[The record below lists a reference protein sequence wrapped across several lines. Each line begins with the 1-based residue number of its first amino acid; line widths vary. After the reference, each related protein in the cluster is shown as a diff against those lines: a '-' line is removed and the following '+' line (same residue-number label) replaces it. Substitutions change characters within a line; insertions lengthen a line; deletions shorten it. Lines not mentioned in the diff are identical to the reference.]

1 MGTRGNVVRVRGLW
15 IGLTAVAVTATGCA
29 AGPPDARESPSAAA
43 SSAPGADTSADAAN
57 LSPQERAARAVQQAM
72 VGRRVTAFDI
82 DARNVSDPAEF
93 HGQGRIDMSS
103 GRTRA
108 AATHVLY
115 EPGED
120 PWFPPDVVVI
130 GNHAWV
136 TPDNSPTTDSATYGP
151 TTYVG
156 DAGAATD
163 DSAVGNALQTRWL
176 ASPEHLAALIA
187 HADHFRETDRGG
199 RELTGR
205 VALSTLAADPTGA
218 FFYRPYAKA
227 SPGKEVSF
235 TLVTGTDHLPVS
247 LNMTVPFR
255 HDDTDYLSQF
265 TVDPFSV
272 TYRDWGKG
280 KSITPPAPSPSP
292 QWGGLPPRNDP
303 TTTQPAG

>member
-1 MGTRGNVVRVRGLW
+1 MRVRELW
-15 IGLTAVAVTATGCA
+15 IGLAAVAVTATGCA
-29 AGPPDARESPSAAA
+29 AGTPDARESPSAAA
-43 SSAPGADTSADAAN
+43 PSAPGVGESADSSN
-57 LSPQERAARAVQQAM
+57 LSPQGRAARAVEQAM
-72 VGRRVTAFDI
+72 IGRHVTAFDI
-82 DARNVSDPAEF
+82 EARNPSDPAQF
-93 HGQGRIDMSS
+93 HGQGRIDMFS

-136 TPDNSPTTDSATYGP
+136 TPDNSPRTDTATYGP

-156 DAGAATD
+156 DAGAATGD
-163 DSAVGNALQTRWL
+163 LSVGNALQTRWL

-187 HADHFRETDRGG
+187 HADHFRETDHAG

-218 FFYRPYAKA
+218 FFYRPYAEA

-235 TLVTGTDHLPVS
+235 TIVTGADHLPVS
-247 LNMTVPFR
+247 LDMTVPFR
-255 HDDTDYLSQF
+255 HDDTDHLSQY

-272 TYRDWGKG
+272 KYRDWAKG
-280 KSITPPAPSPSP
+280 GSITPPAPSPSP
-292 QWGGLPPRNDP
+292 QWGGLPPRND
-303 TTTQPAG
+303 TTTPRPAG